1 MLAPQDN
8 RQAVAEARARSRS
21 RAIAGVA
28 LMLLGVAVM
37 AYGAHY
43 VTKNGNCSGTGYTSY
58 GPVAKCSG
66 GEALY
71 ITSVFFLGP
80 ALAVVGWLLAG
91 VSGVLWPAFCIA
103 MAVGLITLREETALS
118 AGAKAFGVVIGEV
131 VIVLALVSV
140 IVSVRKRRR
149 PKAAP
154 AGIAGTGTV
163 LPEQPGSP
171 RRPGWPRRAPG
182 PRRARQG
189 PAALA
194 RRGRLP
200 DRIRSTRSPNSPGC
214 ATAARSPTRST
225 NARRPCSSA
234 SCDRADLTGG
244 PRSS

>member
-1 MLAPQDN
+1 MRAPQDN
-8 RQAVAEARARSRS
+8 QQAVAGPRARSRS
-21 RAIAGVA
+21 RTIAGVA

-103 MAVGLITLREETALS
+103 MAVGLITLREETTLS
-118 AGAKAFGVVIGEV
+118 AGAKAFGVVTGEV
-131 VIVLALVSV
+131 FIVLAVVSV
-140 IVSVRKRRR
+140 IVTVRKRRR

-163 LPEQPGSP
+163 LAGAAGLAAPTGLAAPGTGATASP
-171 RRPGWPRRAPG
+171 SGARRAGPPG
-182 PRRARQG
+182 TAAG
-189 PAALA
+189 PDPLDTIAKLA
-194 RRGRLP
+194 RLRDSGAITDEEYERQKTKLL
-200 DRIRSTRSPNSPGC
+200 SQ
-214 ATAARSPTRST
+214 
-225 NARRPCSSA
+225 
-234 SCDRADLTGG
+234 L
-244 PRSS
+244 

>member
-1 MLAPQDN
+1 MRAPQDN
-8 RQAVAEARARSRS
+8 QQAVAGPRARSRS
-21 RAIAGVA
+21 RTIAGVA

-103 MAVGLITLREETALS
+103 MAVGLITLRDETTIT
-118 AGAKAFGVVIGEV
+118 AGARAFCVVIGEV
-131 VIVLALVSV
+131 FVVLAVVSV

-163 LPEQPGSP
+163 LAGAAGLAAPTGLSGPGTGTTASP
-171 RRPGWPRRAPG
+171 SEAYQAG
-182 PRRARQG
+182 PPVTGMAAG
-189 PAALA
+189 PDPLDTIAKLA
-194 RRGRLP
+194 RLR
-200 DRIRSTRSPNSPGC
+200 D
-214 ATAARSPTRST
+214 
-225 NARRPCSSA
+225 
-234 SCDRADLTGG
+234 GG
-244 PRSS
+244 AITDEEYERQKTKLLGQL

>member
-8 RQAVAEARARSRS
+8 QQAAAGHRARSRS
-21 RAIAGVA
+21 RRIVGVA

-58 GPVAKCSG
+58 GPVPKCSG

-103 MAVGLITLREETALS
+103 MAVGLITLREETTLS

-131 VIVLALVSV
+131 FIVLALVSV
-140 IVSVRKRRR
+140 IVSVRKRRW

-163 LPEQPGSP
+163 LAGAAGLAAPTGLAAPGTGATASP
-171 RRPGWPRRAPG
+171 SGARRAGPPG
-182 PRRARQG
+182 TAAG
-189 PAALA
+189 PDPLDTIAKLA
-194 RRGRLP
+194 RLRDSGAITDEEYERQKTKLL
-200 DRIRSTRSPNSPGC
+200 GQ
-214 ATAARSPTRST
+214 
-225 NARRPCSSA
+225 
-234 SCDRADLTGG
+234 L
-244 PRSS
+244 

>member
-1 MLAPQDN
+1 MLAPQDSQ
-8 RQAVAEARARSRS
+8 QAVAGPRARSRS
-21 RAIAGVA
+21 RTIAGVA

-58 GPVAKCSG
+58 GPVAECSG

-80 ALAVVGWLLAG
+80 VLAVVGWLLAG

-103 MAVGLITLREETALS
+103 MAVGLITLREETTLS

-131 VIVLALVSV
+131 FIVLALVSV

-163 LPEQPGSP
+163 LAGAAGLAAPTGLAGPTGLAAPGTGATASP
-171 RRPGWPRRAPG
+171 SGARRAGPPG
-182 PRRARQG
+182 TAAG
-189 PAALA
+189 PDPLDTIAKLA
-194 RRGRLP
+194 RLRDSGAITDEEYERQKTKLL
-200 DRIRSTRSPNSPGC
+200 GQ
-214 ATAARSPTRST
+214 
-225 NARRPCSSA
+225 
-234 SCDRADLTGG
+234 L
-244 PRSS
+244 